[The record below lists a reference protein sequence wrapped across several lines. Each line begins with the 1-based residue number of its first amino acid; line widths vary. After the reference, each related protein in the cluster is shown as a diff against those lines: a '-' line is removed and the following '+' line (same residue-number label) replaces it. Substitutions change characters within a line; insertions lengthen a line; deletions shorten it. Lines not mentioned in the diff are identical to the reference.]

1 MARFDKSTFSR
12 IGTVIAMADVV
23 ESVRLMEEDTPSF
36 IERWQ
41 GFLAFV
47 AKQLP
52 QDGGRM
58 RRSLGDGL
66 MLEFASATSC
76 MRALL
81 AMQAWLDEHNR
92 AMQPHQRMHLRIGA
106 HLADLVE
113 DQYDI
118 YGPDVNL
125 SARIAT
131 LAGPSEIIISAALR
145 QQLHGWTDT
154 AIDDLGICH
163 LKHVRDPVHAFRV
176 GPPGGA
182 PVMSAQALAPLPSL
196 RPRIAVLPLGPEG
209 DAAPGIDGEALADE
223 VVSALARSDILQV
236 VSRISPGA
244 LADAA
249 GMGQDPLGPA
259 YVLGGR
265 TRPGRGAPALYLELT
280 ESLNGH
286 VIWAETFAGALREPS
301 SMQPQLLTQVVATVH
316 GMAIQQEVKASRG
329 RPLPGLEGA
338 TLLLA
343 SVGLMHRLAPVDM
356 DQARAMLE
364 HLVDRWRRQ
373 SIAHSW
379 LSHLHVLRVQQAS
392 AASSVHEG
400 AVARAHA
407 AAGVQGEP
415 DSPLVL
421 AFDGHA
427 SLHTACN
434 RQAAGDRYAQ
444 ALRVSSNHSLALL
457 YQAELLALERSGP
470 SAGEMAERALAT
482 LSLEPLRYLYEA
494 ICAMV
499 MLAGR
504 QQEAAYGLA
513 QQSVQRN
520 PRYVPAWRS
529 LLVSQVETGRLDEA
543 RATVPRLLTRQPAFT
558 ISAFLAASPLDG
570 ELARRYADALLRAGA
585 PSE

>member
-1 MARFDKSTFSR
+1 MARLDKSTFSR

-47 AKQLP
+47 AGQLP

-66 MLEFASATSC
+66 MMEFASATSC

-81 AMQAWLDEHNR
+81 AMQAWLDERNR

-131 LAGPSEIIISAALR
+131 LAGPNEIIISAALR
-145 QQLHGWTDT
+145 QRLHGWTDA

-182 PVMSAQALAPLPSL
+182 PVMPAQALAPPPSL

-209 DAAPGIDGEALADE
+209 AAVPGSDGEALADE
-223 VVSALARSDILQV
+223 IVSTLARSDILQV
-236 VSRISPGA
+236 MSRISPA
-244 LADAA
+244 ASNDATAA
-249 GMGQDPLGPA
+249 GQQQAGAA

-265 TRPGRGAPALYLELT
+265 TRPGRGSPTLYLELT

-286 VIWAETFAGALREPS
+286 VIWAETFAGALRDPS
-301 SMQPQLLTQVVATVH
+301 SIQPQLLAQVVATVH
-316 GMAIQQEVKASRG
+316 GAAIQQEVKTSRG

-343 SVGLMHRLAPVDM
+343 AVGLMHRLAPVDM
-356 DQARAMLE
+356 DQARTMLE
-364 HLVDRWRRQ
+364 HLVDRWRRH
-373 SIAHSW
+373 SIAHAW
-379 LSHLHVLRVQQAS
+379 LSHLHVMRVQQAS
-392 AASSVHEG
+392 SASNAHER

-407 AAGVQGEP
+407 AAGVQGDP

-427 SLHTACN
+427 SLHTARN

-444 ALRVSSNHSLALL
+444 ALRLCSSHSLALL
-457 YQAELLALERSGP
+457 YQAELLALEGSGRSAP
-470 SAGEMAERALAT
+470 EMAERALAT

-494 ICAMV
+494 VCAMV
-499 MLAGR
+499 MLASGR
-504 QQEAAYGLA
+504 AEAAYALA
-513 QQSVQRN
+513 QQSVERS
-520 PRYVPAWRS
+520 PRYVPAWRT
-529 LLVSQVETGRLDEA
+529 LLVAQVETGRLDEA

-558 ISAFLAASPLDG
+558 VNAFVAASPLDG
-570 ELARRYADALLRAGA
+570 ELAHRYSDALLRAGA
-585 PSE
+585 PLD